1 MSYIQYS
8 TLIRNKVLNY
18 MLNYGPE
25 TQNSYFYDILSIF
38 GFLFMYTT
46 FLRISSMGRCSIFS
60 AVLVVNVAV

>member
-25 TQNSYFYDILSIF
+25 TQNSYFYNAHF
-38 GFLFMYTT
+38 
-46 FLRISSMGRCSIFS
+46 
-60 AVLVVNVAV
+60 VNFWFPFHAYDVSKNK